1 MIPSNE
7 GHCMYGSS
15 LLVHFHLEGRIWRLH
30 RALQRTN
37 SKPILWLNAWEA
49 RALVAIVLC
58 ATVHYGCD
66 CAIAHI
72 YQQSSIS

>member
-1 MIPSNE
+1 MRVIVCMVLHFLYIFIWRE
-7 GHCMYGSS
+7 GFGGYI
-15 LLVHFHLEGRIWRLH
+15 VRFRGRIQSQFYGL
-30 RALQRTN
+30 
-37 SKPILWLNAWEA
+37 INAWEA
-49 RALVAIVLC
+49 GALVAIVPC